1 MVLILWIEFFI
12 ERRQMLSHTSETD
25 FTTVSNKSQLTF
37 ELYIER
43 PMQMVE
49 LKLIMIIEEND
60 HIMNA
65 SDRTTSHPLIRKH
78 SHMPFKN

>member
-1 MVLILWIEFFI
+1 MVLILWIEYFI

-25 FTTVSNKSQLTF
+25 FTTVSNNSQLTF

-65 SDRTTSHPLIRKH
+65 SDRTTSHPLIRKY